1 MNALRPEHSEH
12 LTRFRITSELIEAA
26 GVRSV
31 SDSEAREKLGING
44 YRDADLSGILF
55 PYLSPVTGKRIGG
68 RVRLDTPR
76 PDAPK
81 YIMEQGVRHLFFLPR
96 AGELLRETSVPV
108 IFVEAEKSSLA
119 VTALAERAGRKML
132 AVASG
137 GAWAWKRKIGKKTQP
152 NGSPADETGP
162 SPDLDLI
169 TWQDRIVIIA
179 YDSNAATNP
188 NVRKARRA
196 LAQELSARGASV
208 LIAEVPAIEG
218 VNGPDDLIAVSGDV
232 AMLAIL
238 DAAKPFAGCALIEV
252 EHSITE
258 LVDDKQIDPLPTLE
272 AIAAIDDPARRALL
286 IGRVAALKIS
296 GVNRK
301 FIEEY
306 VEQRRCEAAAE
317 HEAAVEAARRGR
329 LGAMKL
335 DLAGLIVE
343 LEEFFSMRVWHP
355 PHSSVHA
362 TIVEAL
368 FTVLTYCCEI
378 FSGVPY
384 LCLESA
390 IPGCRK
396 STVLDLFS
404 YVVFQVLYSA
414 GLSRAVLVR
423 QLDAR
428 RVTLLLD
435 ESEWLAGRSEAA
447 ETIRGV
453 LHAGYRRGATYQVC
467 EGDDHE
473 LREFRVFGPKVFSAI
488 NGLTGALLDRCI
500 VLHMEKPPAN
510 VTLVSA
516 SADDVGPVA
525 LPLREKLEA
534 FGIQA
539 QERLEALVRERPS
552 GGYWPEFRNREAEIW
567 HPLLTIARACGPDIE
582 RRALEAA
589 RTLSKTKQSIQ
600 ADERRVAQAI
610 ELVSVLDDMNCET
623 FRPADLVEPL
633 EAAEAWGEALS
644 KKDGARLKAS
654 AIGRYLSSF
663 RISSRDRKRTGSTY
677 NRLETLEIVTRHIPP
692 PDPGKSA
699 TGATGATGAAN
710 SMKIL
715 SSEVAPGIGR
725 VPPNREGVSHGSGS
739 VALGANGVPP
749 EKAHKHGLRGTVA
762 PFAHNPGGGVGVEVE
777 KGSI

>member
-1 MNALRPEHSEH
+1 
-12 LTRFRITSELIEAA
+12 
-26 GVRSV
+26 
-31 SDSEAREKLGING
+31 
-44 YRDADLSGILF
+44 
-55 PYLSPVTGKRIGG
+55 
-68 RVRLDTPR
+68 
-76 PDAPK
+76 
-81 YIMEQGVRHLFFLPR
+81 
-96 AGELLRETSVPV
+96 
-108 IFVEAEKSSLA
+108 
-119 VTALAERAGRKML
+119 
-132 AVASG
+132 
-137 GAWAWKRKIGKKTQP
+137 
-152 NGSPADETGP
+152 
-162 SPDLDLI
+162 
-169 TWQDRIVIIA
+169 
-179 YDSNAATNP
+179 
-188 NVRKARRA
+188 
-196 LAQELSARGASV
+196 
-208 LIAEVPAIEG
+208 
-218 VNGPDDLIAVSGDV
+218 
-232 AMLAIL
+232 
-238 DAAKPFAGCALIEV
+238 
-252 EHSITE
+252 
-258 LVDDKQIDPLPTLE
+258 
-272 AIAAIDDPARRALL
+272 
-286 IGRVAALKIS
+286 
-296 GVNRK
+296 
-301 FIEEY
+301 
-306 VEQRRCEAAAE
+306 
-317 HEAAVEAARRGR
+317 
-329 LGAMKL
+329 
-335 DLAGLIVE
+335 
-343 LEEFFSMRVWHP
+343 
-355 PHSSVHA
+355 
-362 TIVEAL
+362 
-368 FTVLTYCCEI
+368 
-378 FSGVPY
+378 
-384 LCLESA
+384 
-390 IPGCRK
+390 
-396 STVLDLFS
+396 
-404 YVVFQVLYSA
+404 
-414 GLSRAVLVR
+414 
-423 QLDAR
+423 
-428 RVTLLLD
+428 VTLLVD